1 MFSMAFAKLLISC
14 AQELQSTSE
23 MQTYT
28 SKVESQ
34 YIKSPMNLV
43 IVCKSFPE
51 VAYVHLVFQFLAQTT
66 KTTRSRP
73 IPNWNRGLLMKPNQ
87 QWFRT
92 KNRGYSENQI
102 EPNIKKPLCHTWR
115 VVPVWWQRCYLCY
128 LYIQMLLVLFVHT
141 DVTCAICT
149 YRCYLCY
156 VYNVYIQMLLVL
168 FVRTEVVEFQ
178 QSSDRRTGKPIAVAV
193 IRAPLKTSCE
203 IISEKPSNGIVLAAA
218 KAVKNKGVC
227 FELEL
232 FVA

>member
-128 LYIQMLLVLFVHT
+128 LYIQMLLVLCVQCVHT
-141 DVTCAICT
+141 DVTCVICT
-149 YRCYLCY
+149 YRGGGVSAVEWSAYGQTNRRCCDPSAA
-156 VYNVYIQMLLVL
+156 QDVL
-168 FVRTEVVEFQ
+168 WDHQRETVEWHRAGSSKGRQEQRRMFWIRTF
-178 QSSDRRTGKPIAVAV
+178 
-193 IRAPLKTSCE
+193 C
-203 IISEKPSNGIVLAAA
+203 GIMNLI
-218 KAVKNKGVC
+218 
-227 FELEL
+227 L
-232 FVA
+232 